1 MLFLAF
7 FWLPWFKLVGA
18 QPPWQ
23 GLAVQRYAEALQA
36 AGLAFLNNAPPEARK
51 VRAVRD
57 AHKDYFVADFHG
69 LIYGVIREF
78 VAKVAPAAPYQV
90 GGVKY
95 GYKPADRRG
104 DGVLPLYAVAPVLF
118 VVEFLT
124 DAGPGGAKEGQ
135 NASKPDRKVQG
146 KEKAQEKG
154 GYKLARENVQELILW
169 KQPNNKGD
177 NFFNHSACF
186 LVFMDVPWGP
196 LRGSPV
202 QKYKIPH

>member
-1 MLFLAF
+1 MQA
-7 FWLPWFKLVGA
+7 
-18 QPPWQ
+18 
-23 GLAVQRYAEALQA
+23 YAEALQPPV
-36 AGLAFLNNAPPEARK
+36 LALLNNAPPEACK

-69 LIYGVIREF
+69 LINIVVREF
-78 VAKVAPAAPYQV
+78 VAKVAPAAPYPE
-90 GGVKY
+90 GGEKY
-95 GYKPADRRG
+95 GYKPADRCG

-124 DAGPGGAKEGQ
+124 DAGPGCEKEGQ
-135 NASKPDRKVQG
+135 NASKPGRKVQG

-169 KQPNNKGD
+169 KQPYNKGD

-186 LVFMDVPWGP
+186 FGVYGCALGSASRFPGTKIQNSALV
-196 LRGSPV
+196 
-202 QKYKIPH
+202 

>member
-1 MLFLAF
+1 MQA
-7 FWLPWFKLVGA
+7 
-18 QPPWQ
+18 
-23 GLAVQRYAEALQA
+23 YAEALQPSV
-36 AGLAFLNNAPPEARK
+36 LALLNNAPPEACK
-51 VRAVRD
+51 VWAVRD

-69 LIYGVIREF
+69 LII
-78 VAKVAPAAPYQV
+78 KAPAAPYQV

-95 GYKPADRRG
+95 GYKPAGRCG

-124 DAGPGGAKEGQ
+124 DAGPGCEKEGQ
-135 NASKPDRKVQG
+135 NACKPDRKVQG

-186 LVFMDVPWGP
+186 FWCLWMCPGVRLSGF
-196 LRGSPV
+196 PV
-202 QKYKIPH
+202 QKYKIPY